1 MLIIK
6 FADRLNNLREVQ
18 FSSKEKQDR
27 FRKETYEMYVNLLI
41 KNKKEDIFGKI
52 YNIFKLEKDKI
63 N

>member
-52 YNIFKLEKDKI
+52 YNIFKLEKDRI